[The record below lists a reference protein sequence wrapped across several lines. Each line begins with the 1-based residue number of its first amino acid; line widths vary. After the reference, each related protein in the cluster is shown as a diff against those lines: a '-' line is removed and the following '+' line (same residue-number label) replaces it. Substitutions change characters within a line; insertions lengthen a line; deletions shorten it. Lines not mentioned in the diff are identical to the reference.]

1 MTRINK
7 VRKAI
12 KYITGKEVTGDFNT
26 IGQLLDGFNKDCEE
40 NGLQIGGGGDSKL
53 IVTANNTGASVSDTY
68 TKYNGVT
75 LDKTVGE
82 IEQANNDGKLVLLL
96 LYGVTVCFPITPVP
110 LTFIGFDFDYDDRAM
125 ALENSI
131 RIVRVHIN
139 SDSDIIAES
148 WQLTTKPSA
157 S

>member
-40 NGLQIGGGGDSKL
+40 NGLQIGGGDNTF
-53 IVTANNTGASVSDTY
+53 IVNGTARNYSSANGYSDFEF
-68 TKYNGVT
+68 
-75 LDKTVGE
+75 DKTHSE
-82 IEQANNDGKLVLLL
+82 IWNAVQEKKQVIVYFSANGNNFILHG
-96 LYGVTVCFPITPVP
+96 ITPENTIFMGLYNKWNDMGGSLYNDVK
-110 LTFIGFDFDYDDRAM
+110 IGRLALFSESNIYFDEFT
-125 ALENSI
+125 
-131 RIVRVHIN
+131 
-139 SDSDIIAES
+139 IA
-148 WQLTTKPSA
+148 TKPS